1 MKIARV
7 RSKMSSSGVAKIR
20 RDNYWTKGGFFS
32 PSNYRKSLNEAKSKY
47 GSLCMHPGCTEKAV
61 EDHHIRKLRDGG
73 TNSIMNRIR
82 LCKLHHDERHTHLKR
97 KRLIL

>member
-1 MKIARV
+1 MKFARV
-7 RSKMSSSGVAKIR
+7 RSKMGSNGVAKIR

-32 PSNYRKSLNEAKSKY
+32 PGNYRTNLNEAKDKY
-47 GSLCMHPGCTEKAV
+47 GSQCMHPGCSERAV

-82 LCKLHHDERHTHLKR
+82 LCKKHHDERHSHLKR
-97 KRLIL
+97 KKLWL